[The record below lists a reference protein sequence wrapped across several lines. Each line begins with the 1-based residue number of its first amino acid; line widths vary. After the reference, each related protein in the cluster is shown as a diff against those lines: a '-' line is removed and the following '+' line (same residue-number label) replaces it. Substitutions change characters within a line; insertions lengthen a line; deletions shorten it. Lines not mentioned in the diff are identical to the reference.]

1 MTGTFLVRTRE
12 NSSAVYE
19 LLVRDGDTVKS
30 YYVRKEY
37 ATTVDDLEL
46 YARHEDESQVHVH
59 LTTPCPMRTPYD
71 DWEIECRSIEL
82 KSKLCDGKFNRV
94 WLGIWNDTIPVAVK
108 VSSLATP
115 SFMAEAQIMKKLQH
129 GKLIKLYAVCT
140 QKYPFYIV
148 TELMMHSNL
157 LDHLTKGQGQH
168 LKLPKLIDIG
178 VQVADGMAYLESQH
192 YVHRDLMAR
201 NILVGK
207 GNTVKI
213 GGFDLTRLL
222 VDGKYLA
229 QKGEK
234 FPVRW
239 TAPEAFMLNEFTTKC
254 DVWSFG
260 VFLTELVTHGR
271 TPYPGMT
278 NNEVIA
284 QVKQW
289 HRMPRPPGCPEPLY
303 QIILKCC
310 KIKPEERYS
319 FDFFKHYL
327 KKYSASVSETYYYHP
342 TIESS

>member
-1 MTGTFLVRTRE
+1 MDGNVTGTFLVRTNE
-12 NSSAVYE
+12 NSSATYE
-19 LLVRDGDTVKS
+19 LLVRDNDTVKS

-37 ATTVDDLEL
+37 ATTVDDLEH
-46 YARHEDESQVHVH
+46 YARHEDESQLCIH

-178 VQVADGMAYLESQH
+178 VQVANGMAYLESQH

-213 GGFDLTRLL
+213 GGFNLTRLL

-271 TPYPGMT
+271 IPYPGMT

-289 HRMPRPPGCPEPLY
+289 HRMPRPLGCPEPLY

-310 KIKPEERYS
+310 KIKPEERFS

-327 KKYSASVSETYYYHP
+327 KKYSASVAET
-342 TIESS
+342 